1 MKIRDR
7 LLNGPLGDM
16 FRNVPDQEVA
26 ATVDAAW
33 QEGTRYPDAA
43 PFHGASLSE
52 IRLGKALA
60 KHKGGEYLLSSKVG
74 LLTLDEVETGRR
86 DFGKKDA
93 RAGAF
98 RAWSRLRDQRR
109 ARA

>member
-1 MKIRDR
+1 MKIRNR
-7 LLNGPLGDM
+7 LLNGPLSDM
-16 FRNVPDQEVA
+16 FRNIPDQEVA

-60 KHKGGEYLLSSKVG
+60 RHKGGEYLLSSKVG
-74 LLTLDEVETGRR
+74 LLILDEVETGRR

-98 RAWSRLRDQRR
+98 RAWSRLLDQRR